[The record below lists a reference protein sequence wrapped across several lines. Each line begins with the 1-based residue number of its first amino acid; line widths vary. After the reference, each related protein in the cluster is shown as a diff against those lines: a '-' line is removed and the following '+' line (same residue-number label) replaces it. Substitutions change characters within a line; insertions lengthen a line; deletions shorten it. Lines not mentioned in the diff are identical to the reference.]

1 MTLEI
6 IETTIHS
13 DVEGPYWRALR
24 QWLLDMDV
32 EFEPTI
38 NDESLLGYSIAM
50 RNYALGVGLIDRHSG
65 PALTLS
71 AILCRGMDRPNLAL
85 ETVNKANAQLSIGQ
99 MLLSPNSP
107 PELSF
112 FLSMPLDLLDGE
124 TFAALLTW
132 VLQDLNE
139 IGFSAVMAV
148 GGYHPTDPFAD
159 WVKMV
164 QDRETEEASENSP
177 PPPRAARVRTR
188 AAKARPRTK
197 KPSKLPLLPEIEP
210 AVQPVAAKPKKKA

>member
-13 DVEGPYWRALR
+13 DVVGVHWRALR

-38 NDESLLGYSIAM
+38 NDESLLGYSVAM

-85 ETVNKANAQLSIGQ
+85 EAVNTANAQLSIGQ

-112 FLSMPLDLLDGE
+112 FLSMPLDLLDGD

-159 WVKMV
+159 WIKMAE
-164 QDRETEEASENSP
+164 DLETAEASEVSVP
-177 PPPRAARVRTR
+177 EPRVVRASARAGKAKPRA
-188 AAKARPRTK
+188 K
-197 KPSKLPLLPEIEP
+197 KPIKRAVLPEIGTGEQP
-210 AVQPVAAKPKKKA
+210 AAAKRKKKT